1 MNVKQVFLLVMFLYG
16 CSNITFAQSASLEE
30 SIDINQFTT
39 STESEIFFFDS
50 EGSICFI
57 DFANFNVNIN
67 AVSIYD
73 PAGNQLLSEEVWD
86 LPVNSIYEVDTS
98 KFRSGTYTLVLNTF
112 KGNIRKDIR
121 IK

>member
-1 MNVKQVFLLVMFLYG
+1 MNLKQVFLLVMFLYG
-16 CSNITFAQSASLEE
+16 CSNITFAQSASIKE
-30 SIDINQFTT
+30 SVDINQFTT
-39 STESEIFFFDS
+39 STESETFFFDS

-67 AVSIYD
+67 SVSIYD
-73 PAGNQLLSEEVWD
+73 PAGIQLLSEEVWD

-98 KFRSGTYTLVLNTF
+98 KFKSGTYTLVLNTY
-112 KGNIRKDIR
+112 KGNIRKDIS

>member
-1 MNVKQVFLLVMFLYG
+1 MNVSKVFLLVMFLFGY
-16 CSNITFAQSASLEE
+16 SNISFAQSASLEE
-30 SIDINQFTT
+30 SVDINQFTT
-39 STESEIFFFDS
+39 SAESEIFFFDS

-73 PAGNQLLSEEVWD
+73 PAGKQLLSEEVWD

-98 KFRSGTYTLVLNTF
+98 NYKTGTYTLVLNTY
-112 KGNIRKDIR
+112 KGNIRKDIS